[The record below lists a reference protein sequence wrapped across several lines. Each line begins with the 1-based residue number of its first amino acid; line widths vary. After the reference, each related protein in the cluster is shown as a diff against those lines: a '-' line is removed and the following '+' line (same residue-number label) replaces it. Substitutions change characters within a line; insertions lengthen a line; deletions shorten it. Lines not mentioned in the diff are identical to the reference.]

1 MQKQKLSR
9 ISRTLCFAT
18 ALGVCGVQITYPGP
32 AEAFE
37 FKKAARQFKRDFG
50 KAGKSIN
57 KTLKKAGKGL
67 NNNGGAGQIALG
79 LGAGLLV
86 GAATDS
92 AAAGILTGLVIIA
105 APTIFQ
111 ENFATSYGAEM
122 NWASTVNSNRRRII
136 VTPGRTVTDN
146 QKKFVSSKVNED
158 VKDIQSAL
166 RALKLYKGKI
176 DGDFGPGTR
185 AGVKEFQRSLGEA
198 EIGALTA
205 EQRHRLFLQA
215 EDEGFSRAGVLDE
228 IDQATA
234 VKLSVPAAKAIP
246 EYRLANLRF
255 EKLTSNFLKSGIIS
269 SVGETE
275 MSPDGS
281 IRIHTLTSD
290 GAKGETLGGNVG
302 ALVAKTHS
310 LSKDWAQIAFTGPD
324 GGSIILNTRDDFSSP
339 GESVKWIA
347 DFNEEIALLTK
358 LTGTSPDEFEDE
370 FEDEEEDLVVDA
382 QPIGQKPQ
390 VAAAPEGQGTATG
403 QTGGSPN
410 GSAVSSDADGTIII
424 AEAQPIEEKPEVA
437 AAAPEGQ
444 GTATGETGG
453 SSNGSAASSD
463 ADGTIIIADAQA
475 STTNAAPQQISAAPA
490 GPEQSSDAGADLT
503 GFDSVAETCRQAV
516 YVSFK
521 FPGEDDPITHY
532 NITPPDGTI
541 QMDNGDKTAYFT
553 GNCVRGEYQ
562 FSYVHVRKGATAND
576 FKDIKR
582 QGTFELASN
591 SEQCSID
598 LNTPSGSAQV
608 MCF

>member
-1 MQKQKLSR
+1 LDFDFGGHEVQKQNLST
-9 ISRTLCFAT
+9 IFRTLCFAT
-18 ALGVCGVQITYPGP
+18 AFGACGVLVTGPNP

-37 FKKAARQFKRDFG
+37 FKKAGRQFKRDFG
-50 KAGKSIN
+50 NAGKKIGKTLRKAGR
-57 KTLKKAGKGL
+57 GL
-67 NNNGGAGQIALG
+67 NNNGGAGNLAVGI
-79 LGAGLLV
+79 GAGLLV

-92 AAAGILTGLVIIA
+92 AAAGIITGLVIVA
-105 APTIFQ
+105 APAIFQ
-111 ENFATSYGAEM
+111 ENFAKSYGAEM
-122 NWASTVNSNRRRII
+122 NWASTVNSNNRRII
-136 VTPGRTVTDN
+136 VAPGRTVTDN
-146 QKKFVSSKVNED
+146 QRKFVSSKVKED

-166 RALKLYKGKI
+166 QALNLYKGKI

-198 EIGALTA
+198 ELGALTA

-215 EDEGFSRAGVLDE
+215 EDEGFSRTAVLDE
-228 IDQATA
+228 IDQVTA
-234 VKLSVPAAKAIP
+234 VHISAPAVKAIP

-255 EKLTSNFLKSGIIS
+255 EKLTSNFLKSGMIS

-281 IRIHTLTSD
+281 IRIHTLASD
-290 GAKGETLGGNVG
+290 GTKGETLDGNVG

-310 LSKDWAQIAFTGPD
+310 LSKDWAQIAFTD
-324 GGSIILNTRDDFSSP
+324 AGSGSVILNTRDDFSSP

-347 DFNEEIALLTK
+347 DFNDEIALLMK
-358 LTGTSPDEFEDE
+358 LTGTSPDEPEKPE
-370 FEDEEEDLVVDA
+370 VIADA
-382 QPIGQKPQ
+382 QPIEQKPQ
-390 VAAAPEGQGTATG
+390 A
-403 QTGGSPN
+403 
-410 GSAVSSDADGTIII
+410 
-424 AEAQPIEEKPEVA
+424 A

-453 SSNGSAASSD
+453 KTNGSAVLSD
-463 ADGTIIIADAQA
+463 ADGTIVIADAQG
-475 STTNAAPQQISAAPA
+475 SETKEAPQQISAAPA
-490 GPEQSSDAGADLT
+490 SPEQSADDDDELT

-562 FSYVHVRKGATAND
+562 FSYVHVEKGATAND

-582 QGTFELASN
+582 QGTFQLASN